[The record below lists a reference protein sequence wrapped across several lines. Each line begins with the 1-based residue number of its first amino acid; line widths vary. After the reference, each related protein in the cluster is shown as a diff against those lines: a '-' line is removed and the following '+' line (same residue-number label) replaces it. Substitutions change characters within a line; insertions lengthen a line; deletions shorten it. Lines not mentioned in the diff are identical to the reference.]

1 MNIKLILGDITQ
13 LEVDIIVNAAKSSLR
28 GGGGVDGGGGPGSAN
43 TFVTD
48 KKNTARIIIILFG
61 TIFIVR
67 KSIKK
72 IYLPK

>member
-1 MNIKLILGDITQ
+1 MT
-13 LEVDIIVNAAKSSLR
+13 VNNNTPPSNGKPG

-43 TFVTD
+43 TLFTD
-48 KKNTARIIIILFG
+48 NKKTARMAIILFG

-72 IYLPK
+72 I